1 MTDALA
7 ARLAELTARFRARA
21 AEERAELSR
30 ALGEDD
36 RATVAERAHKLAGNA
51 GMFGEAELGAAALEL
66 EEAAETGTDMR
77 EAGERLLALLA
88 AL

>member
-21 AEERAELSR
+21 GEERMVLAR
-30 ALGEDD
+30 ALAEDD

-51 GMFGEAELGAAALEL
+51 GMFGEAELGEAALAL
-66 EEAAETGTDMR
+66 EEAAETGAALR
-77 EAGERLLALLA
+77 ESGERLLAMLA
-88 AL
+88 TL